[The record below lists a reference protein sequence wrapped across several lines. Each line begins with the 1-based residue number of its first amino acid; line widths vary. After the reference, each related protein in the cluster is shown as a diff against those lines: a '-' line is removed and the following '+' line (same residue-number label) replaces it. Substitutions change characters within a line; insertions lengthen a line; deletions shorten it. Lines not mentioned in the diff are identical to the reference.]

1 MTLIHP
7 IARHC
12 IYILLMCIALWPAA
26 LTAQTTPSEGQT
38 WWGYW
43 HKNHEAEAVAPFNTG
58 SNSCSLRVTA
68 FGNRQLAGSRLHG
81 VRFWISDKTTVT
93 AARVWAS
100 SKLPSASVA
109 PDIVQK
115 EIDLDQLCDRD
126 HDGQPTEVMLDEA
139 VTLLAKSNPYAN
151 AYVGFTLEV
160 SGGTACQMIA
170 SGSNGPANSNFFG
183 STDIATTY
191 GALAI
196 QLLLSNDSFSA
207 YSVAAAEL
215 PSMRVVH
222 GQTLQ
227 QEWPLTISGTAPV
240 SDVDYEV
247 RMSGDVVAQ
256 GHYILP
262 EPLAELDATVALPI
276 AFELTATPAEHDC
289 TLTVTQVNGRANES
303 ANATGSSSLCVLS
316 KAPVRRI
323 VMEEA
328 TATWCNNCTR
338 GIVGMH
344 RLAEQFPDNFIG
356 IAMHGSDDPMLVPAY
371 RNSRIGKKMPSLP
384 IAYLDRAVQL
394 DPYIGTHALYDMHF
408 YADEDVSRRLSQ
420 LTLAD
425 IDLTAQWTDASR
437 TAIALTTSTTFRYS
451 ADKAPYGIAFVLLED
466 GMSGDGSGW
475 TQINGYS
482 STQGKS
488 EGLDPDMQEFV
499 DAPYRIQGY
508 HFKHVAVDV
517 AGIDDG
523 IEGSVAAPITAD
535 AVQRFTHTM
544 DLSANSLIQNRDQLN
559 VVALLLDTETKE
571 IVNAAKA
578 SVIPF
583 DADGIVDVA
592 QTGIKPKLNY
602 IYDLSGRRTEWNRK
616 GMYIVNGQKVVIK

>member
-1 MTLIHP
+1 
-7 IARHC
+7 
-12 IYILLMCIALWPAA
+12 MCIALWPAA

-43 HKNHEAEAVAPFNTG
+43 HTNHEAEAVAPFNTG

>member
-1 MTLIHP
+1 
-7 IARHC
+7 
-12 IYILLMCIALWPAA
+12 MCIALWPAA

-43 HKNHEAEAVAPFNTG
+43 HTNHEAEAVAPFNTG

-68 FGNRQLAGSRLHG
+68 FGNCQLAGSRLHG

-115 EIDLDQLCDRD
+115 EIDLDQLRDRD

-191 GALAI
+191 GALAL

-256 GHYILP
+256 GHYSLP
-262 EPLAELDATVALPI
+262 EPLAELGATVALPI

-303 ANATGSSSLCVLS
+303 ANATGCSSLCVLS

-499 DAPYRIQGY
+499 DAAYRIQGY
-508 HFKHVAVDV
+508 YFNHVAVDV

-535 AVQRFTHTM
+535 VVQRFTHTM

-592 QTGIKPKLNY
+592 QTDIKPKLNY

>member
-1 MTLIHP
+1 
-7 IARHC
+7 
-12 IYILLMCIALWPAA
+12 MCIALWPAA
-26 LTAQTTPSEGQT
+26 LTAQTTPPEGQT

-43 HKNHEAEAVAPFNTG
+43 HTNSAAEAVAPFNAG

-81 VRFWISDKTTVT
+81 VRFWISDKTAIT

-115 EIDLDQLCDRD
+115 EIALGQLRDRD

-160 SGGTACQMIA
+160 AGGTACQMIA
-170 SGSNGPANSNFFG
+170 SGSNGPVNSNFFG

-191 GALAI
+191 GALAL

-207 YSVAAAEL
+207 NSVAAAAL

-247 RMSGDVVAQ
+247 RVSGDVVAQ
-256 GHYILP
+256 GHYSLP
-262 EPLAELDATVALPI
+262 EPLAELGATVALPI
-276 AFELTATPAEHDC
+276 AFELTAAPAEHNC

-303 ANATGSSSLCVLS
+303 ADVTGGTSLCVLS
-316 KAPVRRI
+316 KAPVRRV

-338 GIVGMH
+338 GIVGLR

-437 TAIALTTSTTFRYS
+437 TAIALTSTTTFRYS
-451 ADKAPYGIAFVLLED
+451 SDKAHYGLAFVLLED
-466 GMSGDGSGW
+466 GMSGEGSGW

-499 DAPYRIQGY
+499 DAPYRIEDY
-508 HFKHVAVDV
+508 RFNHVAVAV

-523 IEGSVAAPITAD
+523 IEGSVAAPITTD
-535 AVQRFTHTM
+535 VSQRFSHTM
-544 DLSANSLIQNRDQLN
+544 DLSANSLIQDRDQLQ

-571 IVNAAKA
+571 VVNAAKA
-578 SVIPF
+578 NIIPF
-583 DADGIVDVA
+583 DADGIVDVP
-592 QTGIKPKLNY
+592 QTVVKPGHDY
-602 IYDLSGRRTEWNRK
+602 IYDLSGRRAERARK
-616 GMYIVNGQKVVIK
+616 GIYIVNRQKVVVN

>member
-1 MTLIHP
+1 
-7 IARHC
+7 
-12 IYILLMCIALWPAA
+12 MCIALWPAA